1 MSKCWRCGKPE
12 DEHVAIGHDFEAEP
26 DRDDDEMWDEDP
38 DAPSGKCH
46 WCGGEG
52 WEECHDPIQCTS
64 PHNEYGECPCSS
76 CGGSGLAKDMT
87 IW

>member
-1 MSKCWRCGKPE
+1 MASDPREELDDPRDE
-12 DEHVAIGHDFEAEP
+12 DGYWE
-26 DRDDDEMWDEDP
+26 EDP
-38 DAPSGKCH
+38 DNPSGKCH

-64 PHNEYGECPCSS
+64 HHNRWGQCICAS